1 MKVSFI
7 VGVYNT
13 SKYVERFIRSLAEQT
28 LEDIEIVVID
38 DGSQDDSI
46 EIIKRVIKEYPSREK
61 RLSIYTNK
69 TNKGI
74 SEGRR
79 QGFSNSSGDYIIFV
93 DSDDF
98 VDVRMA
104 EVLYNKA
111 VETGADTVL
120 CDFYRYYEGNA
131 RHNTIVPN
139 GLIDDGDNVKSDI
152 INRDVPPFIWC
163 RIINRRV
170 IEDHD
175 FIWPKGNLGDD
186 TVIGGESIYYSRKIA
201 YVNEPLYYYRY
212 NPTSVSHNT
221 NEAQC
226 LKNYN
231 NFKINVEIFIG
242 FLEKEGVADKYGR
255 GVLINKLRTKNRLL
269 PLTKEAKYRKAWWDT
284 FPEINRILL
293 FGNKQ
298 YRTSYKEWIWVA
310 AILFGLYPRCKKKL
324 LTNRLCPGEIWM

>member
-120 CDFYRYYEGNA
+120 CDFYRYYDGNA

-139 GLIDDGDNVKSDI
+139 GLINDGDNIKSDI

-201 YVNEPLYYYRY
+201 YINETLYY
-212 NPTSVSHNT
+212 
-221 NEAQC
+221 
-226 LKNYN
+226 
-231 NFKINVEIFIG
+231 
-242 FLEKEGVADKYGR
+242 
-255 GVLINKLRTKNRLL
+255 
-269 PLTKEAKYRKAWWDT
+269 
-284 FPEINRILL
+284 
-293 FGNKQ
+293 
-298 YRTSYKEWIWVA
+298 
-310 AILFGLYPRCKKKL
+310 
-324 LTNRLCPGEIWM
+324 